1 MDHPNIDL
9 VRRAYAA
16 YLSGDRATIDAV
28 FDADLVWHNSGFDA
42 TSGDRHGIDDV
53 LAYLWADNHLED
65 YQLEVVDMLASDER
79 VAVIAR
85 TSGRRGD
92 QVIVNDF
99 VQVVL
104 IGDGQVVEVWNYYWD
119 QRAIAEF
126 LAVPV

>member
-16 YLSGDRATIDAV
+16 YLSGDRATIDEV
-28 FDADLVWHNSGFDA
+28 FDAEVVWHNSGFDA

-65 YQLEVVDMLASDER
+65 YRLEVVDMLASDER

-85 TSGRRGD
+85 TSGRRGEE
-92 QVIVNDF
+92 QIVNDF
-99 VQVVL
+99 VQVVR
-104 IGDGQVVEVWNYYWD
+104 IASGRVAEVWNYYWD
-119 QRAIAEF
+119 QRAIAEAF
-126 LAVPV
+126 PVLA

>member
-65 YQLEVVDMLASDER
+65 YQLEVVDMLAIDER

-104 IGDGQVVEVWNYYWD
+104 IGDGRVVEVWNYYWD
-119 QRAIAEF
+119 QRAIAEAF
-126 LAVPV
+126 PVPV